1 MLKTDLH
8 IHTVA
13 SGHAYSTILES
24 ATYASSVGVEV
35 IAITDHGP
43 SMEGAPFPG
52 YFGNM
57 VRVPRKMCGVNLLM
71 GCEANVIDLSGKI
84 DLEAGIIDGLDIV
97 LVGLHKLTP
106 YPGNALLA
114 DNTKALIG
122 AITNYRIHIL
132 SHPYRLD
139 FPVDIVELVNA
150 ASGQGVALEL
160 NLSLLKLFGNNKE
173 LLKQINLMIEVAEK
187 MGVKIAVSSDAHIAT
202 EIGDDSV
209 LSDLCIQI
217 PKELALGGQSGYN
230 EIKEFLLSRRGR
242 IK

>member
-1 MLKTDLH
+1 MLKVDLH

-24 ATYASSVGVEV
+24 VAYASGIGVEV

-43 SMEGAPFPG
+43 SMKGAPHVG

-57 VRVPRKMCGVNLLM
+57 SRIPHMMHGVKLLM
-71 GCEANVIDLSGKI
+71 GCEANIVDFDGNIDLKK
-84 DLEAGIIDGLDIV
+84 DVAEGLDMV

-106 YPGNALLA
+106 YSNNSSAS

-122 AITNYRIHIL
+122 AMTKNLIHVIA
-132 SHPYRLD
+132 HPYRLE
-139 FPVDIVELVNA
+139 FPVDIAELVKA
-150 ASGQGVALEL
+150 ASGQGVLLEL

-173 LLKQINLMIEVAEK
+173 LLNQINQMIKATEMLGEK
-187 MGVKIAVSSDAHIAT
+187 IVISSDAHIVT

-209 LSDLCIQI
+209 LSDFSIQL
-217 PKELALGGQSGYN
+217 PKRIVLGSENGYK
-230 EIKEFLLSRRGR
+230 EVKEFLESRR
-242 IK
+242 